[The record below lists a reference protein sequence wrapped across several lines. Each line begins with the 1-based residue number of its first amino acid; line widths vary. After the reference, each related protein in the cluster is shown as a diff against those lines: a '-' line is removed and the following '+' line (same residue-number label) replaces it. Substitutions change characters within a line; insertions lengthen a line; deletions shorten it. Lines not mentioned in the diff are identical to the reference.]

1 MLVNNFILCCTTTY
15 NFAINEIALG
25 VVASI
30 VPFNFPLMVPLWT
43 LSVAIVMGT
52 VSQLYFGMTKRI
64 QQNKFTQTT
73 RTLPYI
79 LIGNTM
85 VLKPSEKVPFTM
97 SKIAELLKEAGLPDG
112 VINLV
117 NGTAEGKDTTNLK

>member
-1 MLVNNFILCCTTTY
+1 
-15 NFAINEIALG
+15 
-25 VVASI
+25 
-30 VPFNFPLMVPLWT
+30 
-43 LSVAIVMGT
+43 
-52 VSQLYFGMTKRI
+52 MTKRI
-64 QQNKFTQTT
+64 QQDKFTQTT

-117 NGTAEGKDTTNLK
+117 NGTADGKDTTYLK